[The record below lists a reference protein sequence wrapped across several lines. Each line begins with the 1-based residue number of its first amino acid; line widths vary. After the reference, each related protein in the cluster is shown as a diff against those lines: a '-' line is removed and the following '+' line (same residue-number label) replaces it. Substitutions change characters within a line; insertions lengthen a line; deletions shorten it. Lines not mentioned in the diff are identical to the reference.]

1 MGVATGGKT
10 EEKTDVKTAG
20 NDIGPPSRTIRDK
33 SPRDAEAR
41 RGHQRATR
49 IAHAGRVDPRVVA
62 PPVFHASTVL
72 FASYAQLRE
81 REAAPDD
88 RRAMYY
94 GRFGTPT
101 TRALEDALC
110 ALDSAAHA
118 VLAPSGLASITDM
131 LSAFLSPG
139 DHLLMTDSCYG
150 PTRKFCRN
158 TLAPRGIDT
167 TFYDPLA
174 GARIVDEFREN
185 TRLVFMESPGSA
197 TFEVQ
202 DVPAIAAVARAR
214 GVLSAIDNTW
224 ATPLLFNPLDHGVDL
239 AMQSGTKYLNGHADC
254 LFGVTTTRDAQLY
267 TALSRYT
274 RGAGSHLAPDDA
286 MLALRGLRTLA
297 VRLPVHERHATAVA
311 RWLREQPPVTRL
323 LHPAWAS
330 CPGHE
335 RFRRDFNGA
344 SGLFGLVLEV
354 GDEAGLARFVD
365 ALTLFGIG
373 FSWGGFESLCLPM
386 RPERA
391 APSVPLQPGEALLR
405 LHVGLEDPRDLIADL
420 AAGFR
425 ALNSPP

>member
-1 MGVATGGKT
+1 MVRLWARKPTA
-10 EEKTDVKTAG
+10 VTAG
-20 NDIGPPSRTIRDK
+20 N
-33 SPRDAEAR
+33 PRRRAR
-41 RGHQRATR
+41 RSPVRPKLRAGLGAR
-49 IAHAGRVDPRVVA
+49 RAWVHAGRVDPRVVA

-72 FASYAQLRE
+72 FASYAKLRE

-101 TRALEDALC
+101 TVALEDAIC
-110 ALDSAAHA
+110 ALDDATHA
-118 VLAPSGLASITDM
+118 LLTPSGVASITDI

-139 DHLLMTDSCYG
+139 DHLLMTDSCFK
-150 PTRKFCRN
+150 PTRDFCRD
-158 TLAPRGIDT
+158 TLARRGIDT

-174 GARIVDEFREN
+174 GAQIADALREN

-202 DVPAIAAVARAR
+202 DVPAIAAVARAH

-254 LFGVTTTRDAQLY
+254 LFGVTTTRDAELY
-267 TALSRYT
+267 ATLRRYT
-274 RGAGSHLAPDDA
+274 LGTGSHLAPDDA
-286 MLALRGLRTLA
+286 MLALRGLRTLEA
-297 VRLPVHERHATAVA
+297 RLPVHERHAMAVA

-335 RFRRDFNGA
+335 RFRRDFSGA

-354 GDEAGLARFVD
+354 GEAGIARFID

-386 RPERA
+386 QPERV
-391 APSVPLQPGEALLR
+391 APSIELKPGEALLR
-405 LHVGLEDPRDLIADL
+405 LHVGLEDPQDLIADL

-425 ALNSPP
+425 ALESRP